1 MALLAVIDFGDEYV
15 AGIEALG
22 DEIPELAIN
31 IARLASYR
39 EQERRYNDQ
48 C

>member
-22 DEIPELAIN
+22 DEISEMPIN
-31 IARLASYR
+31 IAPQASNR
-39 EQERRYNDQ
+39 
-48 C
+48 